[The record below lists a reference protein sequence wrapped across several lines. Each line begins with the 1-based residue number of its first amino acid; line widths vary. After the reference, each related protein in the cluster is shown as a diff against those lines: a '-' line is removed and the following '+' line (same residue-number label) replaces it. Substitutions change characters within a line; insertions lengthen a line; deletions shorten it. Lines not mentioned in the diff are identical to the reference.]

1 LSILIFVASK
11 LTCFFFLLPFF
22 FGGDKLIYPNG
33 ILKGEFFFFFGVRL
47 FLSKDATDFTGEV
60 VKFLSLA
67 D

>member
-1 LSILIFVASK
+1 
-11 LTCFFFLLPFF
+11 LLPFF

-33 ILKGEFFFFFGVRL
+33 ILQGEFFFFFGVRL